1 MEIRLLKSA
10 QTELDDGIDW
20 YEEQLSGLGD
30 EFLNEILQ
38 TFKRIRV
45 NPYGWTEFSKRTRRC
60 LVHKFP
66 YGIIYQI
73 RENELLILAIA
84 HQHRELVYWKD
95 RMDS

>member
-10 QTELDDGIDW
+10 QTELDEGIDW

-38 TFKRIRV
+38 TIKRIRV
-45 NPYGWTEFSKRTRRC
+45 NPYGWTEFSKLTRRC

-84 HQHRELVYWKD
+84 HQHREPDYWKD

>member
-10 QTELDDGIDW
+10 ETELDDGIDW

-84 HQHRELVYWKD
+84 HQHREPDYWKD